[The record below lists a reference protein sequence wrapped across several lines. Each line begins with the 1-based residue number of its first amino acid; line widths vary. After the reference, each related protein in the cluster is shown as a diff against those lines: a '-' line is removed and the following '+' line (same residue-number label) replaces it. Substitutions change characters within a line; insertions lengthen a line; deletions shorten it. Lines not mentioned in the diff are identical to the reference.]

1 MEMDDLVAIA
11 RIVKPRGLK
20 GELVAD
26 ILTDFPE
33 RFESLETVIGVS
45 LDGTRTDLKIEDS
58 WFQNDRIILRFDG
71 FDTVER
77 AEELRGIEICI
88 PESEAT
94 ELDEGEFYDWQLQGC
109 EVETI
114 DGEKIGVVREL
125 MRTGGTEIL
134 IVKGVEKEYMIPFA
148 ESICTEVDI
157 ESKKILVDLPEGLLE
172 F

>member
-1 MEMDDLVAIA
+1 MDDLVAIA

-88 PESEAT
+88 PESEAA

>member
-88 PESEAT
+88 PESEAA